1 MPNNLKIRMLRDS
14 NFDLGSRYIVI
25 DDFNPLNMVYN
36 KGAQIYFSEYRN
48 GRIIKGKA
56 DKTAKVRVIGKFD
69 SDVYELPSVED
80 YRLLSEVLKRSG
92 MIFNK
97 KKGCFMKLNK
107 R

>member
-1 MPNNLKIRMLRDS
+1 MANNLKIRMVRDS
-14 NFDLGSRYIVI
+14 NCDLDSRYIVI

-36 KGAQIYFSEYRN
+36 KGAQIYYSEYRN

-56 DKTAKVRVIGKFD
+56 DKTVKVCVIAKLN

-80 YRLLSEVLKRSG
+80 YLLLSEVLKRSG

-97 KKGCFMKLNK
+97 KKGCFYEIK
-107 R
+107 